1 MILVDTNVII
11 DLLVS
16 DPVWLDWSVEH
27 LDQSRRSGAIYI
39 NEIGYAELAARSD
52 SEAAMRAALHK
63 LGITLERMPIAAL
76 FAAGQAFRRYRAA
89 GGPRP
94 NVLADFFVGAH
105 AQAANMKILTRDV
118 RRYRTYFPDVE
129 LIAPKA

>member
-11 DLLVS
+11 DILVS
-16 DPVWLDWSVEH
+16 DPVWLGWSIEH
-27 LDQSRRSGAIYI
+27 LDQCRHSGAICI
-39 NEIGYAELAARSD
+39 NEVGYAELAARND
-52 SEAAMRAALHK
+52 SEAVMRTALHK
-63 LGITLERMPIAAL
+63 LGITLERMPTAAL

-105 AQAANMKILTRDV
+105 AQTTRMTILTRDV
-118 RRYRTYFPDVE
+118 RRYRTYFADVE
-129 LIAPKA
+129 LIAPE